1 LTDSRDAP
9 TLSASVAKRCAALVG
24 GPAAARHGGRPAGML
39 EEARMATRGSGS
51 GMLVSLVIFV
61 TATVALLVLSIVFFA
76 GRNKAEESERQAV
89 ANLNQFANAEERNR
103 DSTRALL
110 AEASGRGRTAFGAL
124 QQRAADTA
132 TFVTGNPA
140 ATVEQ
145 MRQELAIGPEQSV
158 RSTVGDLRG
167 QLRSRQS
174 ELEQVQARLTS
185 ANDENT
191 RLRAA
196 LDGSERGAREAIAG
210 AESRIAGLASA
221 VEDHR
226 RQTETAVTDI
236 RGTRQQLEARF
247 AQRVRDLEGQIDQ
260 LNQDNA
266 ILRTRVGELSSVVDA
281 IRIKPQSPAELV
293 DGRILDVLG
302 SDRQVFIDRGS
313 RHRIVPGM
321 TFEVYRDANSI
332 SPDPATGAY
341 SRGKASLQVI
351 KVDENTSTARIVRET
366 PGSPVIRGDVV
377 ANAVYDPEFNFKFLV
392 FGKFDVDGD
401 GRATLS
407 EAEFVRQRIRDWG
420 GSVIAGTE
428 LTGDL
433 DFLVLG
439 VQPPPPGPIP
449 PNATAA
455 QIQARLDA
463 SDEFERY
470 QRLFRTASEA
480 QIPVLNWNRFE
491 ILTGSVRR

>member
-1 LTDSRDAP
+1 
-9 TLSASVAKRCAALVG
+9 
-24 GPAAARHGGRPAGML
+24 
-39 EEARMATRGSGS
+39 MATRGSGG

-61 TATVALLVLSIVFFA
+61 TATVALLVLSIVFYA
-76 GRNKAEESERQAV
+76 GQSKALDAQRAAE
-89 ANLNQFANAEERNR
+89 ANLRQFASDEERNR
-103 DSTRALL
+103 DTTRTLL
-110 AEASGRGRTAFGAL
+110 AEASGMNRSVFGAM
-124 QQRAADTA
+124 QQRQSEMSAFVVGDPSA
-132 TFVTGNPA
+132 TLDG
-140 ATVEQ
+140 
-145 MRQELAIGPEQSV
+145 MRRTLGVGEAQSV
-158 RSTVGDLRG
+158 RATMDDLRS

-174 ELEQVQARLTS
+174 DVEQLQGRLSS
-185 ANDENT
+185 AGEENR
-191 RLRAA
+191 RLKSA
-196 LDGSERGAREAIAG
+196 LDSAEQGAREALSA
-210 AESRIAGLASA
+210 AEARIAGLAAAVDDQHRQTASA
-221 VEDHR
+221 VS
-226 RQTETAVTDI
+226 DI
-236 RGTRQQLEARF
+236 SGTREQLEARY
-247 AQRVRDLEGQIDQ
+247 AQRIRDLEGQIDQ

-266 ILRTRVGELSSVVDA
+266 VLRTRVGELSSVVDA

-302 SDRQVFIDRGS
+302 TDRQVFIDRGS

-321 TFEVYRDANSI
+321 TFEVFRDANSI
-332 SPDPATGAY
+332 APDPSTGTY

-377 ANAVYDPEFNFKFLV
+377 ANAVYDPDFNFKFLV

-407 EAEFVRQRIRDWG
+407 EAEFVRQRVQDWG
-420 GSVIAGTE
+420 GSVLDGTD

-449 PNATAA
+449 PNASAA

-463 SDEFERY
+463 SDEYERY
-470 QRLFRTASEA
+470 QQLFRTASEA

-491 ILTGSVRR
+491 VLTGSVRR